1 VQAPCIPTDI
11 RIDVR
16 ERGQGDS
23 RLQAAVAVVPVIS
36 LTVSQRRRDAKPQ
49 LVTLEVFPKALHAES
64 WNVDRVRYTSV
75 VKSFLAPFPR

>member
-1 VQAPCIPTDI
+1 M
-11 RIDVR
+11 
-16 ERGQGDS
+16 
-23 RLQAAVAVVPVIS
+23 VPVIS

>member
-1 VQAPCIPTDI
+1 M
-11 RIDVR
+11 
-16 ERGQGDS
+16 
-23 RLQAAVAVVPVIS
+23 VPVIS

-75 VKSFLAPFPR
+75 VKSFLAPLPR